1 MSELSKVIRCKEC
14 KQEVVGELRDHWA
27 ENHEEKLR
35 EIDKW
40 LGKCDDKLWEWE
52 RVVKRQEKGEG
63 KDENNKG

>member
-1 MSELSKVIRCKEC
+1 M
-14 KQEVVGELRDHWA
+14 VGELRDHWA

-52 RVVKRQEKGEG
+52 RVVKRQEMGEG
-63 KDENNKG
+63 KDENNKN